1 MVLETCYGTLEIVR
15 STTTTTQTTSEH
27 DFIVFNK
34 QKLADITACELL
46 LWIYTVFQKKVHPF
60 AFRNN

>member
-46 LWIYTVFQKKVHPF
+46 L
-60 AFRNN
+60 